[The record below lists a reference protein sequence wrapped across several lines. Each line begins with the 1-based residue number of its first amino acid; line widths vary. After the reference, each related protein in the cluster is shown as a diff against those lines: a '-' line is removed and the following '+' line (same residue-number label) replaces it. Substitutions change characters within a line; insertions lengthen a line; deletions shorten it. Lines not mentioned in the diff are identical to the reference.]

1 MLSFVIYYL
10 LKHPEAMSRLRAEVD
25 SVVGDRT
32 IAIDDIP
39 KLPYLNG
46 SPIHQPSI
54 SLPNIRISS
63 HTIAVLREALRLNPT
78 AVIRAVSPV
87 DGDQIIGNGKYVIPQ
102 DAIVLVNAYN
112 QHRDPVVW
120 GEDAE
125 EFKPER
131 MLDGKFEAMPVRDL
145 FLRYLLFI

>member
-1 MLSFVIYYL
+1 MLSFVMYYL
-10 LKHPEAMSRLRAEVD
+10 LKHPEAMLRLRAEVD

-39 KLPYLNG
+39 KLSYLNG
-46 SPIHQPSI
+46 PPIPQPSI
-54 SLPNIRISS
+54 SFPLTFRISS

-78 AVIRAVSPV
+78 AVFHSVASV
-87 DGDQIIGNGKYVIPQ
+87 DGDQIIGNGKYAVPQ
-102 DAIVLVNAYN
+102 DAIVLINAYN
-112 QHRDPVVW
+112 QHRDPAVW

-131 MLDGKFEAMPVRDL
+131 MLDGKFEAMPVRDP
-145 FLRYLLFI
+145 FQ